1 MKKYTVRRIEK
12 RYVDYQVEAN
22 SDEEAYDIVEV
33 DYDEDKILSID
44 LGEECVDEA
53 KLGVEQVIDL
63 EARAKTAREMWGP
76 EGLMRIKEQKC
87 N

>member
-1 MKKYTVRRIEK
+1 MKKYTIRRIEK
-12 RYVDYQVEAN
+12 RYVDYTVEAN
-22 SDEEAYDIVEV
+22 SDEEAYNIVEV

-63 EARAKTAREMWGP
+63 EARAKTAHEMWGP
-76 EGLMRIKEQKC
+76 EGLMRADR

>member
-1 MKKYTVRRIEK
+1 MKKYTIRRIEK
-12 RYVDYQVEAN
+12 RYVDYTVEAN
-22 SDEEAYDIVEV
+22 SDEEAYNIVEV

-53 KLGVEQVIDL
+53 KLGLEQVIDL
-63 EARAKTAREMWGP
+63 EARAKTVREIREMR
-76 EGLMRIKEQKC
+76 ELMRADR

>member
-1 MKKYTVRRIEK
+1 MKKYTIRRIEK
-12 RYVDYQVEAN
+12 RYVDYTVEAN
-22 SDEEAYDIVEV
+22 SDEEAYNIVEV

-53 KLGVEQVIDL
+53 KLGLEQVIDL
-63 EARAKTAREMWGP
+63 EARSKTAREMR
-76 EGLMRIKEQKC
+76 ELMRADR